1 MIKDFTLGIKS
12 YIDALH
18 FLWKRKFWLYVII
31 PFLVF
36 IGIYYIGIS
45 LKDVKHFYLPKE
57 DDDMGIVIAY
67 YFLDGII
74 LLVVFALLNFTRY
87 IMLAIISPILS
98 MISQRTEK
106 LINNKK
112 YGFSF
117 KQIVHDVK
125 RALKLILRNIILEA
139 LTILGIILLFYI
151 LNIFF
156 ENYSDQLSIIEN
168 IMIIVIAFYYYG
180 FAFMDYSLERWK
192 IDEKKSV
199 QFVRKHKG
207 LALAIGAVFT
217 PIFHYLNEFI
227 TSYTHSTDHQIKLVF
242 IIISS
247 ALISA
252 IFPVWSMI
260 ASTIAMEKITYL
272 NDNLNEIEENP

>member
-18 FLWKRKFWLYVII
+18 FLLKRRFWLYVII

-36 IGIYYIGIS
+36 IGIYYIGVS

-57 DDDMGIVIAY
+57 DDGMGIVIAY

-87 IMLAIISPILS
+87 IMLAVISPILS
-98 MISQRTEK
+98 IISQHTEK

-125 RALKLILRNIILEA
+125 RAIKLILRNVILEA
-139 LTILGIILLFYI
+139 LTILGIIFIFYI
-151 LNIFF
+151 LSIIIVDYTN
-156 ENYSDQLSIIEN
+156 ELRIIEN
-168 IMIIVIAFYYYG
+168 IMIILIAFYYYG
-180 FAFMDYSLERWK
+180 FSFMDYSLERWK
-192 IDEKKSV
+192 IDEKNSI

-207 LALAIGAVFT
+207 LALAIGAIFT
-217 PIFHYLNEFI
+217 PIFHYLNEVI
-227 TSYTHSTDHQIKLVF
+227 TSYTYSTDHQLKLIF

-247 ALISA
+247 AFISA

-272 NDNLNEIEENP
+272 SNNLNEIEENP

>member
-1 MIKDFTLGIKS
+1 MKNNNKVAYLILILTTI
-12 YIDALH
+12 
-18 FLWKRKFWLYVII
+18 FWSGNFIVGKAASMFQI
-31 PFLVF
+31 PPF
-36 IGIYYIGIS
+36 S
-45 LKDVKHFYLPKE
+45 LNFYRWFFAGL
-57 DDDMGIVIAY
+57 
-67 YFLDGII
+67 I
-74 LLVVFALLNFTRY
+74 LLPFTY
-87 IMLAIISPILS
+87 KEI
-98 MISQRTEK
+98 
-106 LINNKK
+106 INNKK
-112 YGFSF
+112 YGFSL

-192 IDEKKSV
+192 IDEKNSV
-199 QFVRKHKG
+199 QFIRKHKG

-242 IIISS
+242 IVISS

>member
-57 DDDMGIVIAY
+57 NDGMGIVIAY

-98 MISQRTEK
+98 MISQS
-106 LINNKK
+106 L
-112 YGFSF
+112 Y
-117 KQIVHDVK
+117 
-125 RALKLILRNIILEA
+125 LKWCPW
-139 LTILGIILLFYI
+139 GC
-151 LNIFF
+151 
-156 ENYSDQLSIIEN
+156 
-168 IMIIVIAFYYYG
+168 
-180 FAFMDYSLERWK
+180 K
-192 IDEKKSV
+192 
-199 QFVRKHKG
+199 
-207 LALAIGAVFT
+207 
-217 PIFHYLNEFI
+217 
-227 TSYTHSTDHQIKLVF
+227 
-242 IIISS
+242 
-247 ALISA
+247 
-252 IFPVWSMI
+252 
-260 ASTIAMEKITYL
+260 
-272 NDNLNEIEENP
+272 